1 MLGQRPPN
9 PAIRCLVTGTAAIAM
24 RAIAWFCICVATP
37 AWPAEEEAHVL
48 ILNGYDPYLPANLM
62 MDSGMRANLANETA
76 RRIVLHSESLDAGR
90 ITVESR
96 EAELVTLFTKKYGA
110 QRIDVVVTVT
120 KPALDFFKR
129 HGEQLW
135 PGARLVFHGIP
146 DPADEAVPI
155 PPGAVGI
162 MNRDDVGGT
171 IDIARRLQPT
181 ARRILVIV
189 GVGAGDLQV
198 ERRVRRLAPT
208 GAGTPTMEFISGL
221 PLPELLARV
230 ASEPAD
236 TIIMFLTQFLDRDGR
251 PYRPPDVAQA
261 MSSVSAAPVYG
272 LYETYVGRGV
282 AAGSMASYEDRGRL
296 VGQLVRETLAGTRS
310 AGSSVFTIASRCVA
324 DARALEHWSLDA
336 KRLPAGCDVRFAERP
351 LWRQYWRE
359 MTLALAVLV
368 AQSLLI
374 IALLQQRRRRRSAE
388 AESQLRFSE
397 MAHLNR
403 RVAMGGLAASIAH
416 ELNQP
421 LGAIYNNVG
430 AAQILIKA
438 DPPNLREVSE
448 ILDDIKQDD
457 KRASEVIA
465 RIRSMLRKTAVN
477 VEEVDLNEVIG
488 DTMKLLAADA
498 SAKGVSL
505 NAEHEPGLPR
515 VRADRVQLQQVLL
528 NLALNAIE
536 AMGEQ
541 PQGNRQLL
549 IRSGRGSDKDAEVSV
564 IDSGAGIDGA
574 LLPRIF
580 DAFVTSRPGGMGLG
594 LSISRTI
601 VEAQGGRIR
610 AENLPAGGAAF
621 HVTLPFAMLKEA

>member
-1 MLGQRPPN
+1 VF
-9 PAIRCLVTGTAAIAM
+9 ATGTAAIAM

-135 PGARLVFHGIP
+135 PGARLVFHGLP
-146 DPADEAVPI
+146 EPADEAIPI

-162 MNRDDVGGT
+162 INRDDVGGT

-181 ARRILVIV
+181 ARRLLVIV

-208 GAGTPTMEFISGL
+208 GAGTPTMEFISGR

-272 LYETYVGRGV
+272 LYETYVGRGLRQ
-282 AAGSMASYEDRGRL
+282 AAWHPMKIVDDLSGNS
-296 VGQLVRETLAGTRS
+296 
-310 AGSSVFTIASRCVA
+310 C
-324 DARALEHWSLDA
+324 ARRW
-336 KRLPAGCDVRFAERP
+336 P
-351 LWRQYWRE
+351 
-359 MTLALAVLV
+359 VLV
-368 AQSLLI
+368 L
-374 IALLQQRRRRRSAE
+374 
-388 AESQLRFSE
+388 
-397 MAHLNR
+397 
-403 RVAMGGLAASIAH
+403 RVAPCSLS
-416 ELNQP
+416 
-421 LGAIYNNVG
+421 
-430 AAQILIKA
+430 
-438 DPPNLREVSE
+438 R
-448 ILDDIKQDD
+448 
-457 KRASEVIA
+457 
-465 RIRSMLRKTAVN
+465 
-477 VEEVDLNEVIG
+477 
-488 DTMKLLAADA
+488 ADA
-498 SAKGVSL
+498 SL
-505 NAEHEPGLPR
+505 TR
-515 VRADRVQLQQVLL
+515 VRWS
-528 NLALNAIE
+528 I
-536 AMGEQ
+536 GHWT
-541 PQGNRQLL
+541 
-549 IRSGRGSDKDAEVSV
+549 RSGYRRAATFGLLKGR
-564 IDSGAGIDGA
+564 SG
-574 LLPRIF
+574 
-580 DAFVTSRPGGMGLG
+580 VNTGG
-594 LSISRTI
+594 
-601 VEAQGGRIR
+601 
-610 AENLPAGGAAF
+610 
-621 HVTLPFAMLKEA
+621 K

>member
-1 MLGQRPPN
+1 MIG
-9 PAIRCLVTGTAAIAM
+9 AWCMAALPVHA
-24 RAIAWFCICVATP
+24 
-37 AWPAEEEAHVL
+37 AEEEAHVL

-76 RRIVLHSESLDAGR
+76 RRIVLYSESLDAGR
-90 ITVESR
+90 VAVESR
-96 EAELVTLFTKKYGA
+96 DAELVALFTKKYSA

-162 MNRDDVGGT
+162 INRDDVGGT
-171 IDIARRLQPT
+171 FDIARRLQPT

-208 GAGTPTMEFISGL
+208 GAGTPNMEFISGL

-351 LWRQYWRE
+351 LWRQYWWQIA
-359 MTLALAVLV
+359 LALAIIVGQAMLIM
-368 AQSLLI
+368 SLLG
-374 IALLQQRRRRRSAE
+374 QHRRRRIAE
-388 AESQLRFSE
+388 AESQKRFAE
-397 MAHLNR
+397 MAHMNR
-403 RVAMGGLAASIAH
+403 RVSLGELSASIAH

-421 LGAIYNNVG
+421 LGAIHNNAG
-430 AAQILIKA
+430 AAEMLIKA
-438 DPPNLREVSE
+438 DPPKLQEVAE
-448 ILDDIKQDD
+448 ILADIKRDD
-457 KRASEVIA
+457 QRASDIIA
-465 RIRSMLRKTAVN
+465 RIRRMMRKTQFEVQD
-477 VEEVDLNEVIG
+477 VDLNETVG
-488 DTMKLLAADA
+488 EALQMVAADA
-498 SAKGVSL
+498 TVKGVSL
-505 NAEHEPGLPR
+505 KTELEPGVSK
-515 VRADRVQLQQVLL
+515 VRADRVEVQQVIL
-528 NLALNAIE
+528 NLVLNAIE
-536 AMGEQ
+536 AMHDQHAQRRE
-541 PQGNRQLL
+541 LV
-549 IRSGRGSDKDAEVSV
+549 IRSRRANDKEAEVSV
-564 IDSGAGIDGA
+564 ADSGPGIPDEM
-574 LLPRIF
+574 LPRIF
-580 DAFVTSRPGGMGLG
+580 EPFVTSKGSGMGLG
-594 LSISRTI
+594 LAISRTI
-601 VEAQGGRIR
+601 VEAHGGQIH
-610 AENLPAGGAAF
+610 AENSPTGGAVF
-621 HVTLPFAMLKEA
+621 RFTLPFA